1 MTPYYNLEPGCS
13 MAAEKKED
21 QMAIGKEIGDFA
33 LKITSV
39 TYGETSDQ
47 VNVHGPATGFG
58 TVQGTLTFRG
68 EAGAK
73 HGKCGFRGRSY
84 LDNGET
90 LDVTADG
97 TWETVGKHKWHLRLL
112 NVTSDGRTIYREW
125 LTLRWLKG
133 ISSSVSSGNL
143 TDELIQKYIEEQEGE
158 PLIDDSRFTIDS

>member
-13 MAAEKKED
+13 MTAEKKED
-21 QMAIGKEIGDFA
+21 QMAIGKEMGDFA

-112 NVTSDGRTIYREW
+112 NVTSDGRTIYEDSEVE
-125 LTLRWLKG
+125 LATLSYNGKLY
-133 ISSSVSSGNL
+133 
-143 TDELIQKYIEEQEGE
+143 EC
-158 PLIDDSRFTIDS
+158 